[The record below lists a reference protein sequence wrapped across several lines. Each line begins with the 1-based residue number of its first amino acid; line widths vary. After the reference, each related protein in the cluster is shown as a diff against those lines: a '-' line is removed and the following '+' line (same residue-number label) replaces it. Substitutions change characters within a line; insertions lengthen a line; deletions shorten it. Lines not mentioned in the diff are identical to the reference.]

1 MPKTIEA
8 IYEDGVFKP
17 FKKPNIIEHE
27 RVEITIK
34 PKKTKKPAD
43 LSDSVHDLIK
53 ILHGH
58 LPVSSIE
65 EMARDSEIDAD

>member
-1 MPKTIEA
+1 MLKIIEA